1 MKVELEKRF
10 PLPARAETAWGFLQ
24 NVEAVAECM
33 PGAKITERSPRGA
46 YKGNITVR
54 LGPATMSFRGE
65 LEVRD
70 VDPAARSLRLVGKG
84 TDGGSAATMDL
95 TARIEQAAASASTL
109 VGRSEVSM
117 SGKAAS
123 FGARMMTTVAD
134 QLLKQFADNFAAHVG
149 ALEGQRTPAVQEC
162 DAASARSLTESSEAK
177 SKRSDARTASPTPPP
192 TRELNGLALAWQVL
206 KDWLRGL
213 FSKSAA

>member
-10 PLPARAETAWGFLQ
+10 PLPARAETAWAFLQ
-24 NVEAVAECM
+24 NVEAVSECM

-65 LEVRD
+65 VEVRD
-70 VDPAARSLRLVGKG
+70 VNAAARSLRLLGKG

-95 TARIEQAAASASTL
+95 AARIEPAAAGASTL
-109 VGRSEVSM
+109 VGKSEVSM

-134 QLLKQFADNFAAHVG
+134 QILKQFGDNFAAKV
-149 ALEGQRTPAVQEC
+149 AVLEGERAPPAPEP
-162 DAASARSLTESSEAK
+162 DAPKARPQPPVSKSPESRDPS
-177 SKRSDARTASPTPPP
+177 TAPA
-192 TRELNGLALAWQVL
+192 RELNALALAWQAL

-213 FSKSAA
+213 FSKSAS

>member
-10 PLPARAETAWGFLQ
+10 PLPARAEAAWAFLQ
-24 NVEAVAECM
+24 NVEAVSECM

-65 LEVRD
+65 VEVRD
-70 VDPAARSLRLVGKG
+70 VNAAARSLRLLGKG

-95 TARIEQAAASASTL
+95 AARIEPAAAGASTL
-109 VGRSEVSM
+109 VGKSEVSM

-134 QLLKQFADNFAAHVG
+134 QILKQFGDNFAARV
-149 ALEGQRTPAVQEC
+149 AVLEGERGPPAQEVDAPKPRPQPAVSGRETKGPESRTPS
-162 DAASARSLTESSEAK
+162 AAPA
-177 SKRSDARTASPTPPP
+177 
-192 TRELNGLALAWQVL
+192 RELNALALAWQAL

-213 FSKSAA
+213 FSKSAS